1 VQIVMDLTGDTRHE
15 FNVGD
20 AEAVA
25 KAERRFKQLTGVGLY
40 GSGSHRRGAF
50 EAHPQ
55 FRSRRRSRLAGSKWR
70 TAGSVASARRACT
83 LFSVAR
89 SALEYRSRKG
99 AKDAVASAGI

>member
-1 VQIVMDLTGDTRHE
+1 LEFPIVVRAGLRTPMAVQIVMDPTGDTRHE

-55 FRSRRRSRLAGSKWR
+55 FRSRRRSRPSLS
-70 TAGSVASARRACT
+70 
-83 LFSVAR
+83 
-89 SALEYRSRKG
+89 LEAFPKKSFTSQG
-99 AKDAVASAGI
+99 